1 LADDPTVLTR
11 ITGFMG
17 HWMTFSGEQLLIWC
31 AVIPALVV
39 LGRRWFIPVGIVG
52 VALVFSFTRSVWL
65 GAMAG
70 FLALATRLPR
80 KVLIGV
86 ALPVA
91 IVSLLASG
99 LIYHR
104 VSISLQGSN
113 FGPDSGRLAL
123 FFGGVRM
130 IKDHPWFGVG
140 PERIHTEFAHYYRGG
155 DLSKVNFY
163 YGHLENNVI
172 QIAAERG
179 LLCLAAFFW
188 FILELYADLLGMLK
202 TGPEHMRWLVLSAI
216 AALSGFIVAGFFSY
230 NFGDSEILL
239 LLLFIVSI
247 PYGFRSELQRELND
261 SQIACDY
268 KPRITRFNPCNPWLF
283 SHRP

>member
-1 LADDPTVLTR
+1 
-11 ITGFMG
+11 MG

-31 AVIPALVV
+31 AAIPGLIV
-39 LGRRWFIPVGIVG
+39 LGRRWFVLAGIVG

-65 GAMAG
+65 GALAG
-70 FLALATRLPR
+70 FLVVALRLPR
-80 KVLIGV
+80 KVMAGV
-86 ALPVA
+86 AVPIV
-91 IVSLLASG
+91 IVSVLASG

-104 VSISLQGSN
+104 VSVSLGGSN
-113 FGPDSGRLAL
+113 FGPDSGRLQL

-130 IKDHPWFGVG
+130 IKDHPLFGVG
-140 PERIHTEFAHYYRGG
+140 PERIHTEFARYYRGG
-155 DLSKVNFY
+155 DLNKVNFY

-188 FILELYADLLGMLK
+188 FILELYASLLEMLK
-202 TGPEHMRWLVLSAI
+202 TGPEDLQWLVLSAI

-247 PYGFRSELQRELND
+247 PYGIASSVGTLHVNSTSLPEATASRIFPDQRQHSAAPHSVE
-261 SQIACDY
+261 Q
-268 KPRITRFNPCNPWLF
+268 
-283 SHRP
+283 